1 MDTPTELAIELSRE
15 FGIRKEYVRDVV
27 ELHAMLASAF
37 GELAKVEEKLRKAR
51 KQRDEWKAR
60 AIKAEADL
68 EDRRSCA
75 EDE

>member
-1 MDTPTELAIELSRE
+1 MDTPTELGIELSRE
-15 FGIRKEYVRDVV
+15 SGIRKEYVRDVV
-27 ELHAMLASAF
+27 KLHAMLASAF

-60 AIKAEADL
+60 ATKAEADL